1 MLEEILGDVAWG
13 HASPLVPVELRS
25 RYRLDHDYIDFKP
38 PYDPARHGP
47 ARIPVP
53 NPSGLH
59 GSVNSYHVTA
69 VFELRDVPVGD
80 GGFGALVGSHKSSYV
95 LPSHEGWRLPPW
107 PATVPVQGVDMKAGD
122 VLVFSE
128 KWACFQCARVLHCPI
143 PVAPC

>member
-1 MLEEILGDVAWG
+1 MRYVGYLNFCWGEGHILYENIYHSLMA
-13 HASPLVPVELRS
+13 
-25 RYRLDHDYIDFKP
+25 
-38 PYDPARHGP
+38 
-47 ARIPVP
+47 
-53 NPSGLH
+53 SGLH

-107 PATVPVQGVDMKAGD
+107 PATIPVQGVDMKAGD

-143 PVAPC
+143 QVAPC